1 MKIQARSATRAK
13 AAAAMRETLYNPTKE
28 FWLAYGKAGG
38 GIGQA
43 DYIAQELERLK
54 KLEEN
59 TDGP

>member
-1 MKIQARSATRAK
+1 MKLQARSDTRAQ
-13 AAAAMRETLYNPTKE
+13 AAAAMRHTLYNTPRE

-38 GIGQA
+38 GISQA